1 MHVVSNQEDRGI
13 VKMEI
18 KILLKNTVKSLLLPF
33 AVYLVFLIMLPQAF
47 SSLSAMGIVI
57 QQAIIPSVIGWGLCF
72 ILSAKIWD
80 FSVGAELV
88 LIGIIAAD
96 VGLQFGVFA
105 MVIAAIILG
114 LMFHTVTGL
123 VYYFFQTPT
132 IVTTIAMALIY
143 EAIGALYKGGSGFT
157 IPREMT
163 YLGAP
168 PFNLII
174 GLICMIIAY
183 YIYNKTQFGYHVR
196 AVGNGEKHASSLGIS
211 PIKTRF
217 ICFIVCGFFVG
228 IAAILQ
234 LSYGG
239 SMVPMQNLA
248 SMAIAFKPIMGVFIG
263 MALSKFCNI
272 IFGVFIGELTM
283 SIITLG
289 MVASGL
295 PATVQNIIIGVFL
308 VMFLVINNNR
318 EAMIDYRKRLRI
330 LKEETVSNI

>member
-1 MHVVSNQEDRGI
+1 M
-13 VKMEI
+13 KMKTLFI
-18 KILLKNTVKSLLLPF
+18 NAVKSLLLPLV
-33 AVYLVFLIMLPQAF
+33 VYLVFLILLPQAF
-47 SSLSAMGIVI
+47 SSPSSMAIII

-72 ILSAKIWD
+72 ILNAKIWD
-80 FSVGAELV
+80 FSVGAAMV

-96 VGLQFGVFA
+96 IGIQFGVFA
-105 MVIAAIILG
+105 MVIVAIILG
-114 LMFHTVTGL
+114 LVFHTVTGL

-157 IPREMT
+157 IPSKMT

-174 GLICMIIAY
+174 GFICMIIAY

-196 AVGNGEKHASSLGIS
+196 AVGNGEKLAESMGIS
-211 PIKTRF
+211 PQKVRL

-228 IAAILQ
+228 IASILQ

-239 SMVPMQNLA
+239 SMVPMQNLG
-248 SMAIAFKPIMGVFIG
+248 SMIIAFKPIMGVFIG
-263 MALSKFCNI
+263 MALLKFCNL

-295 PATVQNIIIGVFL
+295 PATVQNIIIGAFL
-308 VMFLVINNNR
+308 IIFLVINNNR
-318 EAMIDYRKRLRI
+318 ETFAEYRKRQRI
-330 LKEETVSNI
+330 LQEETVGNM